1 MNWELHKLRAQF
13 AVLKDV
19 EKVYPTSSIPC
30 VIKQIE
36 ARIKHIESTNN
47 E

>member
-1 MNWELHKLRAQF
+1 MNWELHKLRAQM

-19 EKVYPTSSIPC
+19 EQVYPTSSIPC

-36 ARIKHIESTNN
+36 SRIKHIESKNK

>member
-1 MNWELHKLRAQF
+1 MDWELHKLRAQLS
-13 AVLKDV
+13 VLRDV
-19 EKVYPTSSIPC
+19 EKVYPTASIPC